1 MSSKKVIVT
10 DIETG
15 ESFDSMEAASK
26 AWNVSHMTLTRARKK
41 AVSSLGTTVKGRRV
55 QFKESNN
62 GGRHRVGCPVQ
73 CVEMETVF
81 PTLTAA
87 SIEAGVHVTG
97 ISNAIKTGSRAGG
110 YHWRKM

>member
-41 AVSSLGTTVKGRRV
+41 PSVV
-55 QFKESNN
+55 
-62 GGRHRVGCPVQ
+62 
-73 CVEMETVF
+73 
-81 PTLTAA
+81 
-87 SIEAGVHVTG
+87 
-97 ISNAIKTGSRAGG
+97 
-110 YHWRKM
+110 